1 MREFLQRVPR
11 WALVLAQL
19 AHAASWV
26 LLFWIATQQG
36 VAGLTPAAIAWIH
49 LVGLGWITLTAL
61 AILIPLIPAT
71 TGVTWQAPRLQHLA
85 LAGFAVGA
93 ICFPAAWLAFDRAI
107 PAVGGILVVAA
118 AFYVALALWALSGAA
133 RGERVERAVARAFSI
148 SLIVFALVAVL
159 GATLAGAIAAPV
171 VPTWFLHLARAH
183 ALLALLGWLT
193 LLIYGVSARTLRL
206 LFAERSRLL
215 FAHIVVGTLG
225 MAGAIVL
232 AAGAAAGSLATM
244 WVGAVAMAIA
254 AIAFAVD
261 TLDIVARSQGALVV
275 RAFVVASVLW
285 SLVAIVLGIGTL
297 LGHHWSDA
305 FGYVV
310 LVGWVGQMLDGHLAS
325 LARPL
330 PAWLSF
336 VAFQSAVLYGLMGL
350 LAGFAA
356 PVALAAAFGAL
367 GWCAAIV
374 ALGSVYRPI
383 E

>member
-1 MREFLQRVPR
+1 MREFLQRAPR

>member
-1 MREFLQRVPR
+1 MGELLQRAPR

-85 LAGFAVGA
+85 LAGFAIVA

-107 PAVGGILVVAA
+107 PAIGGILVVAA
-118 AFYVALALWALSGAA
+118 TFYVALALWALSGAA

-148 SLIVFALVAVL
+148 SLVIFVLVAGL
-159 GATLAGAIAAPV
+159 GATLAGAIAAPTL
-171 VPTWFLHLARAH
+171 PAWFLHLARAH

-206 LFAERSRLL
+206 LFAVRSRLL

-232 AAGAAAGSLATM
+232 AAGAAADSHATM
-244 WVGAVAMAIA
+244 WVGAVAMSIA
-254 AIAFAVD
+254 AVAYAVD
-261 TLDIVARSQGALVV
+261 TFDITARSQGAKVV

-285 SLVAIVLGIGTL
+285 SLVAVVLGIGTL

-374 ALGSVYRPI
+374 ALGSAYRPI

>member
-1 MREFLQRVPR
+1 MRELLVRAPR
-11 WALVLAQL
+11 WALALAQL

-26 LLFWIATQQG
+26 LLFWIATSQG
-36 VAGLTPAAIAWIH
+36 IVGLTPAAIAWIH
-49 LVGLGWITLTAL
+49 LVALGWITLTAL

-71 TGVTWQAPRLQHLA
+71 TGVLWKAPRLQHLA
-85 LAGFAVGA
+85 LAGFALGA
-93 ICFPAAWLAFDRAI
+93 ICFPAAWLAFERAI
-107 PAVGGILVVAA
+107 PALGGILVVAA
-118 AFYVALALWALSGAA
+118 IFYVALALWTLAGAA
-133 RGERVERAVARAFSI
+133 RGERVERAVARAFSL
-148 SLIVFALVAVL
+148 SLAIFAIVAII
-159 GATLAGAIAAPV
+159 GATLAGAIAAADIPA
-171 VPTWFLHLARAH
+171 WFGNLARAH

-206 LFAERSRLL
+206 LFAVRSRLL

-225 MAGAIVL
+225 MAGALLL
-232 AAGAAAGSLATM
+232 AAGAGAGSLATM

-254 AIAFAVD
+254 AVAYAVD
-261 TLDIVARSQGALVV
+261 TLDIVARSQGAMVV

-285 SLVAIVLGIGTL
+285 SLVAVALGIGTL
-297 LGHHWSDA
+297 LGHHWGDA

-310 LVGWVGQMLDGHLAS
+310 LVGWVGQMLDAHLAS

-336 VAFQSAVLYGLMGL
+336 AAFQSAVLYGLVGL

-367 GWCAAIV
+367 GWCAAVV
-374 ALGSVYRPI
+374 AIGSGYRPI

>member
-1 MREFLQRVPR
+1 MREFLQRAPR

-148 SLIVFALVAVL
+148 SLIIFALVAVL

-171 VPTWFLHLARAH
+171 VPAWFLHLARAH
-183 ALLALLGWLT
+183 ALLGLLGWLT

-254 AIAFAVD
+254 ALAYAVD
-261 TLDIVARSQGALVV
+261 TLDIVARSQGAMVV

-374 ALGSVYRPI
+374 ALGSAYRPI

>member
-1 MREFLQRVPR
+1 MREFLQRAPR

-148 SLIVFALVAVL
+148 SLIIFALVAVL

-171 VPTWFLHLARAH
+171 VPAWFLHLARAH

-254 AIAFAVD
+254 ALAYAVD
-261 TLDIVARSQGALVV
+261 TLDIVARSQGAMVV

-374 ALGSVYRPI
+374 ALGSAYRPI